1 MLINRHNQILEF
13 THPKNSKLISNV
25 SRNLQIILESA
36 KMYRLPHSTK
46 DNSWATHKF
55 SVRKILH
62 NLTLCLKE
70 WQKNR
75 SKPSATSS
83 MDKVANLISSQRLQ
97 QVHPPRIHLKRIGE
111 DSMNLKAIR
120 ITHHTCSLLLEN
132 HSYQSISQKWLR
144 MSTLKWYLRWREVPK
159 QTNHQNMLQ
168 ERNTKK
174 KSTKMVSRLPLISN
188 RLLNH

>member
-46 DNSWATHKF
+46 DNSWVTHKF
-55 SVRKILH
+55 SVLRILH

-83 MDKVANLISSQRLQ
+83 MDKVANLTNSPQPQ
-97 QVHPPRIHLKRIGE
+97 QVHPLRIHLKRIGE
-111 DSMNLKAIR
+111 DLMNLKAIQ
-120 ITHHTCSLLLEN
+120 IIHHIYSLLLRN
-132 HSYQSISQKWLR
+132 PSYQSISQKWSK
-144 MSTLKWYLRWREVPK
+144 MSTPKWYLRWKEVLK
-159 QTNHQNMLQ
+159 QTSPLNMHL
-168 ERNTKK
+168 ERNIKK
-174 KSTKMVSRLPLISN
+174 KSTKRASRLPLINN
-188 RLLNH
+188 RLLSH